1 MIFSINEKHDR
12 YIRLAFVA
20 VKRTIP
26 ASLMQ
31 ELIEVGLHE
40 DLEAEISIIALEG
53 MEEFPQFDADNQYLN
68 FVGRRLYAF
77 LKDHGYRRPKGS
89 KSYVREGAGLVGIDF

>member
-31 ELIEVGLHE
+31 ELVEVGLHE

-89 KSYVREGAGLVGIDF
+89 KSYVREGVRLVGIDF

>member
-1 MIFSINEKHDR
+1 
-12 YIRLAFVA
+12 
-20 VKRTIP
+20 
-26 ASLMQ
+26 
-31 ELIEVGLHE
+31 
-40 DLEAEISIIALEG
+40 

-89 KSYVREGAGLVGIDF
+89 KSYVREGVGLAGVDF